1 LTHIVEGNLPSTM
14 QVNHFRPNLDSFFRV
29 DFVQIILYVN
39 MPYMV
44 SKMQGLGEKLRL
56 WLWGGWY

>member
-1 LTHIVEGNLPSTM
+1 M
-14 QVNHFRPNLDSFFRV
+14 QVNHFIPNLDSFFRV